1 MSQLDTVLIKTAS
14 RCNLDC
20 SYCYVYQGAD
30 TSWLDQPVK
39 MSDETIN
46 SIVDGLIEYS
56 EFQESGFAIVL
67 HGGEPLLLG
76 KNKLELLLNK
86 LRSKLPHNKYPISIQ
101 TNGILITESILNL
114 CHKYNASLSVSIDG
128 TKEAN
133 DIARLDRH
141 GKSSFTD
148 TLDGI
153 KKLRNHVNSD
163 FLFAGTL
170 TVIQPT
176 TNPVLTYDF
185 LKFVGSPNIDFLYQD
200 GNLEKLPN
208 GKLSFS
214 TTEYGNWLV
223 EIFDLYINDPNPVQ
237 IRILDDLIK
246 ILIGGSASKEGKGEH
261 DFGILVIE
269 SNGEIRKN
277 DTLRASFEGVD
288 YFYGRPNIKSHSI
301 KSIIESEEFKSYV
314 RSPSPTSNT
323 CKTCEFLHICGGGMP
338 LYRWNNTNGFDNPSV
353 YCEDHKVVIKH
364 IANYLKDQGIL
375 PDEIRAY
382 N

>member
-30 TSWLDQPVK
+30 TSWRDQPVK

-46 SIVDGLIEYS
+46 AIVDKLIKYS

-76 KNKLELLLNK
+76 KNKLELLLNGLRAK
-86 LRSKLPHNKYPISIQ
+86 LHHNKYPISVQ
-101 TNGILITESILNL
+101 TNGVLITESILNL
-114 CHKYNASLSVSIDG
+114 FHKYNASLSVSIDG

-133 DIARLDRH
+133 DIARIDRH

-153 KKLRNHVNSD
+153 KKLRNHVDSD

-176 TNPVLTYDF
+176 TNPVLTYNF
-185 LKFVGSPNIDFLYQD
+185 LKSIGSPNMDFLYQD
-200 GNLEKLPN
+200 GNLDRLPN

-223 EIFDLYINDPNPVQ
+223 EIFDLYINDPDPVP

-246 ILIGGSASKEGKGEH
+246 IFIGGSASKEGKGEH

-288 YFYGRPNIKSHSI
+288 YFSGRPNVKSHSI
-301 KSIIESEEFKSYV
+301 KSIIESGEFKSYV
-314 RSPSPTSNT
+314 RSPSPTSGT
-323 CKTCEFLHICGGGMP
+323 CKKCDFLHICGGGMP

-364 IANYLKDQGIL
+364 IANYLKAQGIL
-375 PDEIRAY
+375 SDEIRAY